1 MARAG
6 PDCRFLPDI
15 LGIASNLHYIKDNRR
30 DMGRNPSGFTM
41 NGAIYEPEL

>member
-1 MARAG
+1 MAKTG
-6 PDCRFLPDI
+6 LYCRFLPDI
-15 LGIASNLHYIKDNRR
+15 LGIASDLHYIDSNRR